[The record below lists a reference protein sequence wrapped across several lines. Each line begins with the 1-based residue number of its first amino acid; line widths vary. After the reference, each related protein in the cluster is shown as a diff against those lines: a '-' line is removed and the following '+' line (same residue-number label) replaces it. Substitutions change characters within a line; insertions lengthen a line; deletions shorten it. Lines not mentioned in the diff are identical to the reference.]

1 MKHFL
6 VLIFLILT
14 TFAFSQTAFEL
25 DQQVKVTVAGKSLL
39 MPFAGGINA
48 SQFQEMDVDNDG
60 VEELIAWDINTRR
73 VSVFKIVEDEI
84 TFLPEM
90 SYYFPSDVNGF
101 LVLADFD
108 GDGKKDLFTS
118 STLGIK
124 AYRNSTPTNG
134 KFPVWESAQNF
145 LRLDN
150 GSNLQANNLDIPII
164 MDLDGDGDL
173 DIATFNFA
181 SGDFLEF
188 YLNTSVERK
197 GVADIDG
204 FAFPETRWGKFE
216 FCGCGSFSFGITCSG
231 LPISRAMDFPENQRI
246 LHSGG
251 HSILYSDF
259 DGDGIRDL
267 LMGQDQCNTLYFLV
281 NKGTNAQP
289 LFDEFSTEL
298 PGLGPLPEFPIFH
311 TSYLFQNQ
319 LLISSNSSAV
329 AAQYQTDFA
338 NSIYQFSLGE
348 NTSLIS
354 TAFLQKEM
362 LDLGENSRP
371 FFRGNSSN
379 GEMIITAN
387 SLQNGQIVGKASLF
401 KVENENWSLQ
411 ESDYLGLSNLGL
423 TDLQY
428 QEFVNSKNQNTSW
441 FAGTDTLNFAL
452 VKKLFVINKE
462 NLAESKEVTIP
473 VTGIRPMD
481 HFEFFSYQKKD
492 YLLLAKQTGEL
503 VLFDVDFAPD
513 ITIRLNQRDFLGF
526 SDNPASR
533 NLNVHLISGALPSL
547 YVVDQRGVLA
557 YLENFMNSNV
567 RESISLRLLDNQ
579 TGQSRLSRNSWIAH
593 IPKPFGENFDLVI
606 GNNGGGLQYLKSI
619 SSEQIPSENDFLVK
633 VFPNPSTGPFKIISS
648 QVTNARLITSIG
660 QVIWENG
667 EIKANIEMEIDASIL
682 SPGLYILQLVS
693 EKGQSVSKK
702 IIIKD

>member
-6 VLIFLILT
+6 VLIFLILP

-25 DQQVKVTVAGKSLL
+25 DQQVKVTVAEKSLL

-134 KFPVWESAQNF
+134 KFPVWELAQNF

-246 LHSGG
+246 QHSGG

-362 LDLGENSRP
+362 LDMGENSRP

-379 GEMIITAN
+379 GEMIVTAN
-387 SLQNGQIVGKASLF
+387 SLKNGKIVGKASLF

-606 GNNGGGLQYLKSI
+606 GNNGAGLQYLKSI

-682 SPGLYILQLVS
+682 SPGLYILQLVN